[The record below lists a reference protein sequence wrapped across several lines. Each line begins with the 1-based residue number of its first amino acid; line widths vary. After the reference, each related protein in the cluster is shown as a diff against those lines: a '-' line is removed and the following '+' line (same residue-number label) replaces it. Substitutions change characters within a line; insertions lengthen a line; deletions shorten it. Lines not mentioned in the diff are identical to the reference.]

1 MTGKVTDNLAGNLA
15 GNLVGHTP
23 DFGLYIHWPFCLSKC
38 PYCDFNSHVV
48 SAVDEDKWQKALLSE
63 LSHMAEL
70 SDHSRYGRRP
80 LTSIFVG
87 GGTPSLMPVRL
98 LGRLIEEAEKLF
110 GFAPDIEITAEANP
124 TSVETNKLQGFQS
137 AGINRLSL
145 GVQALDD
152 DALGFLGRG
161 HSAQEAITALE
172 TARTLFARLS
182 VDLIYGRKDQTADHW
197 RGELSKALSFGLD
210 HLSLYQLTIEQGTQ
224 FYTRARAGEILSL
237 NDDEMASLYEITE
250 ELTNAQNMDC
260 YEVSNY
266 AKDGGASRHNLTYWR
281 TGDWI
286 GIGPGAYGRLTMTDG
301 AAYYRQETALRRSP
315 TGWLEQALRD
325 GHGIDKTARETGD
338 TIIEEI
344 LMMGLRL
351 AEGVPLS
358 RITRLTGQSE
368 WPFAPD
374 TLTPFIEAGW
384 LRFDNDHLSASFEG
398 RIRLNYILQKL
409 LA

>member
-1 MTGKVTDNLAGNLA
+1 MTGKMSGNMS
-15 GNLVGHTP
+15 GNTP
-23 DFGLYIHWPFCLSKC
+23 DFGLYIHWPFCVSKC
-38 PYCDFNSHVV
+38 PYCDFNSHVA
-48 SAVDEDKWQKALLSE
+48 SAVDEEKWQQALLSE

-70 SDHSRYGRRP
+70 SDRSRYGRRP

-87 GGTPSLMPVRL
+87 GGTPSLMPVPL
-98 LGRLIEEAEKLF
+98 LARLIEEAETLF

-124 TSVETNKLQGFQS
+124 TSVETSKLQGFQS

-152 DALGFLGRG
+152 EALAFLGRG

-172 TARTLFARLS
+172 KARSLFERLS
-182 VDLIYGRKDQTADHW
+182 VDLIYGRKDQTAAQW
-197 RGELSKALSFGLD
+197 RSELSQALSFGLD

-224 FYTRARAGEILSL
+224 FYTRARAGEILNL
-237 NDDEMASLYEITE
+237 NDDDMAGLYEITE
-250 ELTNAQNMDC
+250 ELTIAQNMHC

-266 AKDGGASRHNLTYWR
+266 AKQGGASRHNLTYWR
-281 TGDWI
+281 TDDWV
-286 GIGPGAYGRLTMTDG
+286 GIGPGAYGRMSMTDG
-301 AAYYRQETALRRSP
+301 ATYYRQETAMRRSP
-315 TGWLEQALRD
+315 TGWLDQTLRE
-325 GHGIDKTARETGD
+325 GHGIDKTHHEKGN

-358 RITRLTGQSE
+358 RITRLTGRTD
-368 WPFAPD
+368 WPFTQDA
-374 TLTPFIEAGW
+374 LTPFIESGW
-384 LRFDNDHLSASFEG
+384 LTLEGDHLAASFEG

-409 LA
+409 LT

>member
-1 MTGKVTDNLAGNLA
+1 MTGNMTGNIS
-15 GNLVGHTP
+15 GNTP

-38 PYCDFNSHVV
+38 PYCDFNSHVA
-48 SAVDEDKWQKALLSE
+48 SAVDEDKWQEAMLSE
-63 LSHMAEL
+63 LSYMAEL
-70 SDHSRYGRRP
+70 SDCSRYGRRP

-98 LGRLIEEAEKLF
+98 LGRLITQAESLF

-124 TSVETNKLQGFQS
+124 TSVETSKLQGFHS

-152 DALGFLGRG
+152 EALAFLGRG
-161 HSAQEAITALE
+161 HSAQEAITALT
-172 TARTLFARLS
+172 TARTIFDRLS
-182 VDLIYGRKDQTADHW
+182 VDLIYGRKDQTAAHW
-197 RGELSKALSFGLD
+197 RGELSQALSFGLD

-237 NDDEMASLYEITE
+237 NDDDMAGLYAITE
-250 ELTNAQNMDC
+250 ELTKAQNMHC

-266 AKDGGASRHNLTYWR
+266 AKQGAASRHNLTYWR
-281 TGDWI
+281 TDDWI
-286 GIGPGAYGRLTMTDG
+286 GIGPGAYGRMSLTKDD
-301 AAYYRQETALRRSP
+301 AYYRQETALRRSP
-315 TGWLEQALRD
+315 TGWLEQTLHD
-325 GHGIDKTARETGD
+325 GHGIDNTQLETGD

-358 RITRLTGQSE
+358 RITRLTGRTD
-368 WPFAPD
+368 WPFDKQA
-374 TLTPFIEAGW
+374 LAPFIEAGW
-384 LRFDNDHLSASFEG
+384 LSLNGDHLSASFEG

-409 LA
+409 LT